1 MLGAGYR
8 EGVLWHEG
16 VDPVAAG
23 LDRPSAPRAPS
34 QVDVVVVGAGYCGL
48 SAAIELAR
56 RGRSVVVVD
65 RHDLGWGASS
75 RNGGMVIPELKAG
88 PRTLEARYGP
98 LGLRLHHEVEAA
110 FDHIESLVGVAPSA
124 EPPDGLTPIECDYER
139 SGQLYLTH
147 GRRGAAALRKLVD
160 EHRSTGGDARLVTG
174 DELVAEAGST
184 LFAAGMVVERTGG
197 LHPARLHAGLVERA
211 RAAGVMLFPNTPAI
225 SIGSAGEGAH
235 LVRTRRGEICAAE
248 VFLATNAYA
257 DEVDPVLRDR
267 VLEMDSFIIATEP
280 LDPELASTVLPTR
293 RMAFNDRNLLW
304 YWRHGPDGRLLFGG
318 RRSLGR
324 VGLAEARDHLY
335 ASMLLAHPQ
344 LAGTRVDRVWGGKV
358 ALTLDRLPHCGRIDR
373 RWYATGCNGS
383 GVALNTWM
391 GHRMAGAICG
401 EPLPPFAEVR
411 HRPIPLRRLQRAW
424 LPVVGEWFR
433 AQDRLDR

>member
-1 MLGAGYR
+1 MPAQ
-8 EGVLWHEG
+8 
-16 VDPVAAG
+16 
-23 LDRPSAPRAPS
+23 S
-34 QVDVVVVGAGYCGL
+34 DVVVVGAGYCGL

-56 RGRSVVVVD
+56 RGRSVVVLD
-65 RHDLGWGASS
+65 RHELGWGASS

-88 PRTLEARYGP
+88 PRTLEQRYGP

-110 FDHIESLVGVAPSA
+110 FDHIESLVGGSPEAGSSTVESSSSSP
-124 EPPDGLTPIECDYER
+124 PIECDYER

-147 GRRGAAALRKLVD
+147 GRRGADALRTLVD

-197 LHPARLHAGLVERA
+197 LHPARLHVGLVERA
-211 RAAGVMLFPNTPAI
+211 RAAGVELFPNTPAI
-225 SIGSAGEGAH
+225 SIAPAGQEGH
-235 LVRTRRGEICAAE
+235 LVRTRRGEVRAAE

-257 DEVDPVLRDR
+257 DDVDPGLRDR

-280 LDPELASTVLPTR
+280 LDADLAATVLPTR

-304 YWRHGPDGRLLFGG
+304 YWRHGPEGRLLFGG
-318 RRSLGR
+318 RRNLGR
-324 VGLAEARDHLY
+324 VGLTEARDHLY

-344 LAGTRVDRVWGGKV
+344 LAGTRVDRVWGGRV
-358 ALTLDRLPHCGRIDR
+358 ALTLDRLPHCGRIER

-401 EPLPPFAEVR
+401 DPMPPFAELT
-411 HRPIPLRRLQRAW
+411 HRRIPLRSLRRAW